1 VTNALHHKL
10 NANVMEGEQQ
20 VMSAYEQAFRKIKE
34 ATGVG
39 DVNEVIQ
46 KFLTQEQTQD
56 NLVTMTKEAQAR
68 IEQLAEE
75 RLSTKTMV
83 DEMKYSGGGGQSS
96 RQEVEQWERK
106 LSDAQNALERVKLRH
121 TRMTKVFIDVRA
133 GIEHMADKLETVK
146 LEVPSVPIS
155 DETIV
160 DVMLQC
166 DSKLMK
172 MYDVVGTLPDD
183 DAADR
188 DLLGGGG
195 DRDGPSS
202 DSQGYNVRVALSNDE
217 YDEGDDDDDDDL
229 DGMEADI
236 PDRQQMKKM
245 HGAMLDKATAKNKRK
260 KKGKFGAESAAGVK
274 AASAKGGPVGKGG
287 ASTGG
292 RKLDTD

>member
-1 VTNALHHKL
+1 
-10 NANVMEGEQQ
+10 
-20 VMSAYEQAFRKIKE
+20 MSAYESAFRKIKD

-46 KFLTQEQTQD
+46 KFLTQEQTQE
-56 NLVTMTKEAQAR
+56 NLFSMTKEAQAR

-75 RLSTKTMV
+75 RQMTKSVV

-106 LSDAQNALERVKLRH
+106 LSESQNSLERVKLRH

-146 LEVPSVPIS
+146 LDVPAIPVS
-155 DETIV
+155 DDTIV

-166 DSKLMK
+166 DAKLIK
-172 MYDVVGTLPDD
+172 MYDAVGTLPEE
-183 DAADR
+183 DALER
-188 DLLGGGG
+188 DLMS
-195 DRDGPSS
+195 RDGGLRGDLSGET
-202 DSQGYNVRVALSNDE
+202 GYNVRVALTNEEDF
-217 YDEGDDDDDDDL
+217 DDDVDVDDDDL

-245 HGAMLDKATAKNKRK
+245 HGAMLDKATAKSKRK
-260 KKGKFGAESAAGVK
+260 KRGKFGIESPPKSPGK
-274 AASAKGGPVGKGG
+274 STIGKGG
-287 ASTGG
+287 TSTGG